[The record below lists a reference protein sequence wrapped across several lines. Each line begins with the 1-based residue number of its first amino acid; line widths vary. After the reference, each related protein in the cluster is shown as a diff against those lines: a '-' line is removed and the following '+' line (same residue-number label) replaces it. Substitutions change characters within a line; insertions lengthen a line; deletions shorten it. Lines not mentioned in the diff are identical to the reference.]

1 MYLSKSDTCTHFL
14 HPLVHLAP
22 WIPGDPCLLP
32 CLSPWQHYTPLHW
45 FKVELEREKLKQ
57 QWTVLHSAWTST
69 INFKVLLH
77 ALSYNLPPPLNL
89 PPWLNLLPPFHLDST
104 FHLCSTFHS
113 TFHLCSAFHPN
124 STFHLHS
131 TFHLDS
137 TFHPST
143 FHLDSTLH
151 SGSTFHFHLTF
162 HLNSTFY

>member
-77 ALSYNLPPPLNL
+77 ALSYNLPPSLNLPPWLSLLPPLNL
-89 PPWLNLLPPFHLDST
+89 PPWLNLPPLLNLPLNLPPPLNLSSW
-104 FHLCSTFHS
+104 LN
-113 TFHLCSAFHPN
+113 L
-124 STFHLHS
+124 
-131 TFHLDS
+131 
-137 TFHPST
+137 PSC
-143 FHLDSTLH
+143 FNLPPWFNPPLW
-151 SGSTFHFHLTF
+151 FNLPLP
-162 HLNSTFY
+162 LNLPPQLNLLLKW